1 MTNAQPVQY
10 GEETSSRTKTIP
22 KGHGKTGP
30 DTVRKNRH
38 THTCFRAYH
47 RSCLLWPPTIVH
59 FAGATYLPFS
69 SSRGHLPVVGV
80 YRVSLNLDA
89 FSGVLLL
96 SSSGRWSFV
105 SRALGRGSRERPAC
119 IHTRLSFEPGW
130 PRPIARTSK

>member
-1 MTNAQPVQY
+1 MPSLYNTAKKPLVEQKLFRRAMVKQDQILFVKI
-10 GEETSSRTKTIP
+10 G
-22 KGHGKTGP
+22 
-30 DTVRKNRH
+30 